1 MKRTLRMN
9 RKSLEIWLGRSLFT
23 NSHIVSWLLMR
34 QAQQEVFWRG
44 LAFTGP
50 QPSRLD
56 DSDSPSFV
64 FVNFNSKLFRLT
76 ILFTSSWCRVCIL
89 GIVFPSGFSG
99 QNLDNHTNVDES
111 KSVKSKSNSQFT
123 DS

>member
-1 MKRTLRMN
+1 
-9 RKSLEIWLGRSLFT
+9 
-23 NSHIVSWLLMR
+23 MR

-50 QPSRLD
+50 PPSRLD
-56 DSDSPSFV
+56 DSDSPFFV
-64 FVNFNSKLFRLT
+64 FVNFTSNLFRLT
-76 ILFTSSWCRVCIL
+76 ILFTSTWCRVWIL
-89 GIVFPSGFSG
+89 GVVFPSGFSG
-99 QNLDNHTNVDES
+99 QNLDDHTNVDES